1 MTIAHHDFTIARTY
15 PHAPERVFEAWAD
28 RATKA
33 LWFGNTENIKTENLE
48 FDFRVGG
55 RERARTGRVEGFS
68 TTFDAVYADIVPNER
83 IVYVYNMTLDDAPLS
98 ASAACVTFEPVEGG
112 TLLTISEHGIHLD
125 GPSGGASR
133 EEGTNGLAD
142 ALGRVLDSLN

>member
-15 PHAPERVFEAWAD
+15 PHPPERVFKAWSD
-28 RATKA
+28 RAIKA
-33 LWFGNTENIKTENLE
+33 LWFGNAENITTTNEE

-55 RERARTGRVEGFS
+55 RERAHTKRTEGF
-68 TTFDAVYADIVPNER
+68 TTSFDAVYADIVPGER
-83 IVYVYNMTLDDAPLS
+83 IVYIYNMTLDDAPLS
-98 ASAACVTFEPVEGG
+98 ASAACVTFEMVEGG

-133 EEGTNGLAD
+133 EEGTNHLAD
-142 ALGRVLDSLN
+142 AIGRVLDRLS